1 MIGRQVA
8 AACALVH
15 LFGCG
20 SATTKI
26 LPLTVADQE
35 RTLDLCERLF
45 PPGPFEATHVVEVSI
60 PFSDDSSLIGV
71 VAAEGGNRGFRSVLM
86 TQEGIVLFDA
96 ARHGDRIEVVRALP
110 PLSPNGFGRPM
121 TDDVR
126 LILMHPDGNRPEVG
140 STQEGEQICRWTSG
154 NEQVEL
160 RIVSQR
166 EAELTRFRSGSV
178 VRHARLK
185 GIGEDGFARDILLE
199 TTSVVGYQLHLVL
212 LSVDRKANAGDVS
225 R

>member
-1 MIGRQVA
+1 MIGRQIVA
-8 AACALVH
+8 ACVLLH

-35 RTLDLCERLF
+35 RAHDLCERLF

-71 VAAEGGNRGFRSVLM
+71 VVAEAGNHGFRSVLM

-96 ARHGDRIEVVRALP
+96 VRRGDRIEVVRALP
-110 PLSPNGFGRPM
+110 PLDPNGFGRPM

-126 LILMHPDGNRPEVG
+126 LIFMHPDGNRPEVG
-140 STQEGEQICRWTSG
+140 RTREGEQICRWTSG
-154 NEQVEL
+154 NEQIEL
-160 RIVSQR
+160 RIVSQQ
-166 EAELTRFRSGSV
+166 EAMLTRYRSGSV
-178 VRHARLK
+178 VRRAWLK
-185 GIGEDGFARDILLE
+185 EIGADGFARDILLE
-199 TTSVVGYQLHLVL
+199 TSSVVGYQLHLVL
-212 LSVDRKANAGDVS
+212 LSVDRKVNAVEVS